1 MSRQSHEEFLKR
13 SVRQT
18 LIRERERRDKAH
30 WSVDEV
36 RQLKIQT
43 VEPWKRVVYG
53 FLGLTTAMGGVL
65 TLSEK
70 NRAIGIVMLVVSLM
84 LMFVAAFG
92 IKKSVEAVFNAIDLA
107 DLVSGIVDVF
117 DL

>member
-18 LIRERERRDKAH
+18 LARERERRDKEH

-36 RQLKIQT
+36 RKLKIQT

-53 FLGLTTAMGGVL
+53 FLGLTTAVGGML
-65 TLSEK
+65 TFNEK
-70 NRAIGIVMLVVSLM
+70 NRVLGVVLILVSLV
-84 LMFVAAFG
+84 LMVVATFG
-92 IKKSVEAVFNAIDLA
+92 IKKSVDAVINSIDLV
-107 DLVSGIVDVF
+107 DIVSGVVDIF
-117 DL
+117 DV